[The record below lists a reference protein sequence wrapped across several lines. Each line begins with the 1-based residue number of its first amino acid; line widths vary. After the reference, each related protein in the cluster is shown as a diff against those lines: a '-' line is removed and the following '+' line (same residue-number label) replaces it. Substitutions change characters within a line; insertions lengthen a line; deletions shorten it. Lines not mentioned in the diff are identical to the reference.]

1 MAATL
6 LAPRALA
13 PAPAPSQRRARA
25 ASTKRAASRP
35 RLAPPPLRAV
45 DPETGEWVSVRDTI
59 EEKIVA
65 ALAPTYV
72 LVRDDSE
79 KHALHKGGQHD
90 GHAGVRSKESHFN
103 VTVVSE
109 QFEGMTP
116 VTRHR
121 TINAI
126 LKEEFDA
133 GLHAL
138 QLSTKTPAEYEKSK

>member
-1 MAATL
+1 MQL
-6 LAPRALA
+6 G
-13 PAPAPSQRRARA
+13 ARA
-25 ASTKRAASRP
+25 HAQR
-35 RLAPPPLRAV
+35 
-45 DPETGEWVSVRDTI
+45 
-59 EEKIVA
+59 VA